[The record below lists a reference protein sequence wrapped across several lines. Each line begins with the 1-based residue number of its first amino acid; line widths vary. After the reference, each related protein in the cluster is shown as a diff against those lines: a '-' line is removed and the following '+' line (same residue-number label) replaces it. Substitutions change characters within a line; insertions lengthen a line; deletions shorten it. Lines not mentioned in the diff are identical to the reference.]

1 MLPCD
6 EKLSLQ
12 GTNLNAMLVL
22 PGELNLIFFSSH
34 NPEIERLTLVI
45 SFTVNG
51 SLVHQILEKVKG
63 CGRCME
69 FSVGLCAGNG
79 V

>member
-12 GTNLNAMLVL
+12 GTNLNAMVVL
-22 PGELNLIFFSSH
+22 PGELNLIFFFSQPRNREANSCH
-34 NPEIERLTLVI
+34 F
-45 SFTVNG
+45 FTVNG
-51 SLVHQILEKVKG
+51 SPVHQILEKVKG